1 MISIKQTLLLV
12 FSLTSFV
19 VFYIGL
25 LNHLTN
31 ESDSSFL
38 VLIFASISSVGVM
51 ISTFIISRNITK
63 PIERLDLLMTDFTK
77 NEIMPKNKPLK
88 TNIKELN
95 ELNQNFEQMVKT
107 VENTIQVE
115 KKLVRELKEV
125 DMQKNEFVAMV
136 SHELKTPLVPI
147 MGYTEMLKKSNLMGQ
162 LSSEQSDAVN
172 EIHASSKRLEK
183 LIADI
188 LDAQKLE
195 MGKLIF
201 KNENVDIEKIV
212 SEQIKNFEP
221 LAMEKNIQLINS
233 NDIKMTIITDRSR
246 LNQVF
251 SNLITNAID
260 FVPKENGLIEIGA
273 KDDKSDVI
281 FYVRDNGIGI
291 SPAKQKMIFKKFFQ
305 TDTSARRCREGS
317 GLGLSICKG
326 IIERFGGKIWVESKE
341 GKGSTFFF
349 KVPKLVKELISAA

>member
-1 MISIKQTLLLV
+1 MLSIKQTLLLV

-19 VFYIGL
+19 VFYIGF
-25 LNHLTN
+25 LNYLTT
-31 ESDSSFL
+31 DTYSSLL
-38 VLIFASISSVGVM
+38 VLIFASICSAGVM

-63 PIERLDLLMTDFTK
+63 PIERLDLLMTAFAK
-77 NEIMPKNKPLK
+77 NETRPKGKTLK
-88 TNIKELN
+88 TNIKEIN
-95 ELNQNFEQMVKT
+95 ELNHNFEQMVKT
-107 VENTIQVE
+107 VENTIQIE
-115 KKLVRELKEV
+115 KKLVKELKEI
-125 DMQKNEFVAMV
+125 DKQKNEFVAMV

-147 MGYTEMLKKSNLMGQ
+147 MGYAEMLKKSNLMGQ
-162 LSSEQSDAVN
+162 LSPEQSDAVN
-172 EIHASSKRLEK
+172 EIHSSSKRLQK

-201 KNENVDIEKIV
+201 KKENVDIEKVV

-221 LAMEKNIQLINS
+221 LTMEKNIQIINS
-233 NDIKMTIITDRSR
+233 NDIKMTITTDKSR

-260 FVPKENGLIEIGA
+260 FVPKENGLIEIGV

-291 SPAKQKMIFKKFFQ
+291 PPEKQKIIFKKFFQ

-341 GKGSTFFF
+341 NKGSTFFF
-349 KVPKLVKELISAA
+349 KIPKSFKELIFTA